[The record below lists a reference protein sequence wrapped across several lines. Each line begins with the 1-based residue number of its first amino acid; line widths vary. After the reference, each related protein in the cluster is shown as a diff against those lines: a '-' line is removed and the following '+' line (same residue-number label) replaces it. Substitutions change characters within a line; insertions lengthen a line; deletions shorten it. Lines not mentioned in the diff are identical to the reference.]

1 MAKITFTIEGL
12 AHGGAPST
20 DAYEEVLRALAD
32 RGFGQ
37 PRFDPAS
44 QTFSVELD
52 PAVDTFSDVRR
63 TVSVVGKS
71 RDRVYIAVVMS
82 P

>member
-12 AHGGAPST
+12 AHGGALST
-20 DAYEEVLRALAD
+20 DACEEVLRALAG
-32 RGFGQ
+32 RFGQ

-52 PAVDTFSDVRR
+52 PAVDNFSDVRR
-63 TVSVVGKS
+63 AVSLVGKS

>member
-1 MAKITFTIEGL
+1 
-12 AHGGAPST
+12 
-20 DAYEEVLRALAD
+20 VLRALAG
-32 RGFGQ
+32 RGFAQ
-37 PRFDPAS
+37 PRFDAAS

-52 PAVDTFSDVRR
+52 PAVNSFSDVRR
-63 TVSVVGKS
+63 AVSLVGKR